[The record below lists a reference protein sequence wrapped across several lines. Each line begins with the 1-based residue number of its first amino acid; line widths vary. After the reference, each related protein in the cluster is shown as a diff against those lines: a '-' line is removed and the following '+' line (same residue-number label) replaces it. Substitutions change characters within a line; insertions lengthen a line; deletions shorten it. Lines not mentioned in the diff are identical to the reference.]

1 MKKNIRFGFLIIL
14 STFFIQV
21 NAADFFVA
29 NTEEFNA
36 ALQNVKAGDFIIWKN
51 GNYTD
56 LKITC
61 TLGLSEPSGQ
71 ENFDTATNQNS
82 NFIFDELGLKSF
94 STEGPN
100 TGMLLTHVIFH
111 PVQKS
116 LNRLIQIDYTIRIQS
131 LSNIGN

>member
-1 MKKNIRFGFLIIL
+1 MSVLH
-14 STFFIQV
+14 T
-21 NAADFFVA
+21 
-29 NTEEFNA
+29 
-36 ALQNVKAGDFIIWKN
+36 AGTV
-51 GNYTD
+51 YTD
-56 LKITC
+56 ILVTC
-61 TLGLSEPSGQ
+61 LLDYGEPPTQQAFDNST
-71 ENFDTATNQNS
+71 NFNGEYV
-82 NFIFDELGLKSF
+82 FDELGLKSF